1 MPGIKGLNNSAE
13 NRFHKDTL
21 PIVNFEQISYI
32 VLLFLLLTL
41 LAQSQQLKHQNN
53 VWYLLK
59 LNNKG
64 SVFIANFEQI
74 SLITL
79 MFLLL
84 TLNQKMPVGM
94 GFESILLN
102 QQNVSITFFWKSVR
116 DMRFCWIFRVC
127 YGYFLN
133 RLVFC
138 QDEKKSFFSKQWFRQ
153 KHLAQILCIN
163 KVYYWVNGMS
173 NIV

>member
-21 PIVNFEQISYI
+21 SIVNFEQISYI
-32 VLLFLLLTL
+32 VLVFLLLTL

-53 VWYLLK
+53 VWYLFK

-116 DMRFCWIFRVC
+116 AHAFLLNISRVLWLLSKSACLLPRWKEIIFQQPV
-127 YGYFLN
+127 
-133 RLVFC
+133 V
-138 QDEKKSFFSKQWFRQ
+138 QAKTFSSNFMYKQSLLLSKW
-153 KHLAQILCIN
+153 N
-163 KVYYWVNGMS
+163 V
-173 NIV
+173 